1 MNPKVV
7 IIGHGYLSRLSLVR
21 SVAEIGCEVTVIV
34 MCFGKKHKKPIDCF
48 SKYVSHFYY
57 CQRKDNESLIR
68 ILLNKCTDPLQK
80 VVLIPDSD
88 DAVAA
93 IDDARDILNEYF
105 LFPHIINKPDSIR
118 YWMDKTNQKKL
129 AKSVG
134 LNVVDGKTIDIVDGH
149 YSIPQSIQY
158 PCFCKP
164 LATMN
169 GGKGGMRKCCNEVE
183 LAESLDFIIHQR
195 SRTLEVLVEDYKEID
210 QEFALLGFS
219 DGKDVCIPGILK
231 FLAVSESNTGIARQ
245 GLVMPVG
252 DFKNLVEQFKQFV
265 LKMGFIGV
273 FDIDFFQSGNV
284 FYFCE
289 INLRY
294 GGSGYAITK
303 MGVNLPAMMV
313 KSFIGIPIE
322 NMCANITNKATYAN
336 ERMCIDD
343 WYNSFISLKEYHNI
357 LKTVEICFVHDPDD
371 SNPEFKYKQE
381 FLKLA
386 VKKIIKRLLKFA
398 CF

>member
-7 IIGHGYLSRLSLVR
+7 IIGHSFTSRLGIIR

-93 IDDARDILNEYF
+93 IDDARDILNEHF

-134 LNVVDGKTIDIVDGH
+134 LNVADGKTIDIVDGH
-149 YSIPQSIQY
+149 YSIPKSIQY

-169 GGKGGMRKCCNEVE
+169 GGKGGMRKCCNERE
-183 LAESLDFIIHQR
+183 LAESLDYLIHHR
-195 SRTLEVLVEDYKEID
+195 SRTLKVLVEDYKEID

-219 DGKDVCIPGILK
+219 DGKYVCIPGILK

-245 GLVMPVG
+245 GMVMPVG
-252 DFKNLVEQFKQFV
+252 DLKKLVEQFKQFV

-313 KSFIGIPIE
+313 KSFIGTPID
-322 NMCANITNKATYAN
+322 NINNSITGEGIYVN
-336 ERMCIDD
+336 ERMCMEDL
-343 WYNSFISLKEYHNI
+343 YNGYISIKEYFEIKKKSDVSFIKDEEDKSPQRAYMSI
-357 LKTVEICFVHDPDD
+357 FW
-371 SNPEFKYKQE
+371 QQ
-381 FLKLA
+381 
-386 VKKIIKRLLKFA
+386 IIKRFLLKIKHII
-398 CF
+398 C